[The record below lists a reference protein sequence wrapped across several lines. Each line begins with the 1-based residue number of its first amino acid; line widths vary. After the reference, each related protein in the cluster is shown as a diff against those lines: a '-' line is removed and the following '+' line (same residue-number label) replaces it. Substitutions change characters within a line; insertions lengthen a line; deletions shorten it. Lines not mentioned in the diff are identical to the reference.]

1 MITEDEIN
9 SVVDSVKAN
18 KMATFSAA
26 YQLGLGKNKLEDAKA
41 VAIVNGIEGKNVAE
55 RDANLRLL
63 LEDKYNNFALLQED
77 YDEARHNADLSE
89 LDLTR
94 ITLTIRLMEL
104 AK

>member
-1 MITEDEIN
+1 MITQGEIN
-9 SVVDSVKAN
+9 SVIDSVKAN
-18 KMATFSAA
+18 KMSAFSAA
-26 YQLGLGKNKLEDAKA
+26 YQLGLGKKSLEEAKA

-55 RDANLRLL
+55 REANLCIL

-77 YDEARHNADLSE
+77 YDEARHEAELSG